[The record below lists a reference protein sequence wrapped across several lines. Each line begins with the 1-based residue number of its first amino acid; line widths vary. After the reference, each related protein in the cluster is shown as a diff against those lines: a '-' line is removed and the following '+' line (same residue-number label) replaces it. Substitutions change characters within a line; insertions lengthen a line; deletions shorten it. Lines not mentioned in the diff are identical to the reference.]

1 MANTAGRDVPQ
12 GSEMDAVETGTG
24 QAQHAK
30 ASVTAWLPCYGSLLS
45 PTASVV
51 PVEAHTAAWPVAMD
65 SVRGREG
72 QPEEELGS
80 CEVGSASEKLAK
92 SSAMAL
98 PQGRHLLC

>member
-12 GSEMDAVETGTG
+12 GSGMDAEGTGTG
-24 QAQHAK
+24 QAPRAK
-30 ASVTAWLPCYGSLLS
+30 ASATVWLPCYGSPLS

-72 QPEEELGS
+72 QPEEEQRS
-80 CEVGSASEKLAK
+80 CEVGTAFATLAR
-92 SSAMAL
+92 SSAMAW
-98 PQGRHLLC
+98 PQGRRLLC